1 MTRKLPAGTC
11 IGHAINS
18 VRHNIAYAFRISWP
32 WYLIV
37 IPLTI
42 AVSLVLSYAAG
53 GDLMQNQG
61 LAFLNNMVSGLL
73 LGFAF
78 ASIAVNWHRYILLDE
93 VPDSRGIL
101 RLDDTVL
108 RYFGNI
114 ILIFIILVAA
124 GFLVGIPLG
133 IIAALTSLAASQLF
147 PILLFI
153 IIVPIAGTIAMRLS
167 VKLPAVALGR
177 ANFRLKDAFAVTR
190 GNNMPI
196 FLVALFE
203 IVCFLGSLFLIGL
216 LAAALNKLN
225 PALAIAV
232 AYVLH
237 FAANWLITIFSI
249 TVLTSLYGFFV
260 EGRDF

>member
-18 VRHNIAYAFRISWP
+18 VRHNIVYAFRISWP
-32 WYLIV
+32 WYVVV

-42 AVSLVLSYAAG
+42 AVSLVLSAAAG
-53 GDLMQNQG
+53 GDLAQNQG
-61 LAFLNNMVSGLL
+61 LAFLNNMISGLL

-93 VPDSRGIL
+93 VPDGRGIF
-101 RLDDTVL
+101 RLDDKVW

-114 ILIFIILVAA
+114 ILIFLILVVA

-133 IIAALTSLAASQLF
+133 IVAALTSLAASPLF
-147 PILLFI
+147 PLLLFI
-153 IIVPIAGTIAMRLS
+153 IIVPVAGTIALRLS
-167 VKLPAVALGR
+167 VKLPAIALGR
-177 ANFRLKDAFAVTR
+177 TDFSLKNAFAVTR
-190 GNNMPI
+190 DSNLPI
-196 FLVALFE
+196 FLIALFE
-203 IVCFLGSLFLIGL
+203 IACVLGSLILIGL
-216 LAAALNKLN
+216 LAAALNQLS

-237 FAANWLITIFSI
+237 FATNWLITIFSI
-249 TVLTSLYGFFV
+249 TVLTSLYGFFA

>member
-11 IGHAINS
+11 IGHAVAS

-53 GDLMQNQG
+53 GDLGQNQG
-61 LAFLNNMVSGLL
+61 LMFLNNMISGFL

-101 RLDDTVL
+101 RLDDKVW

-114 ILIFIILVAA
+114 ILIFLILVVA
-124 GFLVGIPLG
+124 GFLIGIPFG
-133 IIAALTSLAASQLF
+133 IIAALTSLAMSPLF
-147 PILLFI
+147 PLLLFI

-167 VKLPAVALGR
+167 VKLPAIALGR
-177 ANFRLKDAFAVTR
+177 TDFGLKDALTVTR
-190 GNNMPI
+190 GNSLPI

-203 IVCFLGSLFLIGL
+203 IVCLLTSLLLIGL
-216 LAAALNKLN
+216 LAAGLNQLSSG
-225 PALAIAV
+225 LAIAV